1 MSYICVRYRPVC
13 HLKAWQVR
21 FQNYSNPPFTWAW
34 SEQNQNLV
42 LMRELGFIIAR
53 LMRKFW
59 QRCLS
64 IIFCTLRHINY
75 YQECLLLLRMF
86 ELFFSV
92 DGEMELQDNSRSVRD
107 PSPNSETSKL
117 FRIFDKLRNNPKI
130 LLACLSLAG
139 IIQGMIFTNVVI
151 SRLLSL

>member
-1 MSYICVRYRPVC
+1 MPFEDQSRYRHEAKIIGSCVVNERIRFHNRSPVEEILTEMSL
-13 HLKAWQVR
+13 HIY
-21 FQNYSNPPFTWAW
+21 F
-34 SEQNQNLV
+34 V
-42 LMRELGFIIAR
+42 LYG
-53 LMRKFW
+53 K
-59 QRCLS
+59 
-64 IIFCTLRHINY
+64 HINY
-75 YQECLLLLRMF
+75 YQECLLLSRMF
-86 ELFFSV
+86 KLFFSV

-151 SRLLSL
+151 SRLVCSFLLTWLSIFVHQ